1 MNAAEAAALEFEA
14 RLSHKVAKADR
25 KAFELGDL
33 KDLLAGINSLKQST
47 FDRYRTRFAAAG
59 EGLHRTDDS
68 GALRDEIASR
78 LADVHGNYIKRSLN
92 AASDDRR
99 DPKPV
104 GQADIVRGKRAN
116 TDKVNLLSQNSN
128 RSC

>member
-1 MNAAEAAALEFEA
+1 MRLKRLLWSLEA

-25 KAFELGDL
+25 KAFEQGDL

-99 DPKPV
+99 IPSLL
-104 GQADIVRGKRAN
+104 VRRISSAAN
-116 TDKVNLLSQNSN
+116 EPTPT
-128 RSC
+128 R